1 MQLGL
6 FVAGLGGTALLLA
19 RKSPGDMDT
28 LAHVGLA
35 AVGIGVSLTV
45 GYLVGWLFRRVRFA
59 VFTFLAAVVLVG
71 FVLRQ
76 LGLLE
81 DPAIEADL
89 RERAGEALE
98 GASRLK
104 EFANS
109 ALPSGVAA
117 GLGGILGFWSNR
129 RASDRIGDQS

>member
-1 MQLGL
+1 MRLGL
-6 FVAGLGGTALLLA
+6 FVAGLGGAALVVA
-19 RKSPGDMDT
+19 RYASGRADT
-28 LAHVGLA
+28 LGSVGLA
-35 AVGIGVSLTV
+35 AVGIGVSLAV

-59 VFTFLAAVVLVG
+59 VFSFLTAVVLVG

-104 EFANS
+104 ELATS